1 MPWHTVTIHDMT
13 RFGIP
18 PIHDMTRFGIPRRKE
33 VVLKVAPVD
42 DVIPGAG
49 ELDTQSVE
57 PTPPLATMRAHYHP
71 NSRCRCTI
79 WLIPIRHCSC
89 LSLCWDAI
97 HNSRTDPLGSAP
109 PLRCKFQPNPFRLS
123 ALDRPVISHRAAQSA

>member
-1 MPWHTVTIHDMT
+1 MPSHTVT
-13 RFGIP
+13 
-18 PIHDMTRFGIPRRKE
+18 IHDMTRFGIPRRKE

-97 HNSRTDPLGSAP
+97 HNSRTCILNGKG
-109 PLRCKFQPNPFRLS
+109 L
-123 ALDRPVISHRAAQSA
+123 VAASENG